1 VSGCASSRSS
11 AASWYGRVRGAV
23 VAASGVDAP
32 AEEVVCHGQVLG
44 RPRLEEQRAVAAAS
58 PLLVAGPEAR
68 GEALAGRAS
77 SPTQLALDF
86 TSPSARPVSAF
97 AGIGRRIER
106 LASPAMRYGTAFH
119 TLMQHAHAGARFDP
133 QHWTGRL
140 GLPLGELAPLCR
152 QADALLVDSSLTRFF
167 DPGSYERALNEW
179 PFVTESGTL
188 LRVDRLVEFPA
199 EVWVLDYKTGGW
211 SSIAGTPLEG
221 EYRAQVAAY
230 CNAVRAVFPAKTVYG
245 LLLFADGSR
254 VTIEECADE

>member
-1 VSGCASSRSS
+1 
-11 AASWYGRVRGAV
+11 
-23 VAASGVDAP
+23 
-32 AEEVVCHGQVLG
+32 
-44 RPRLEEQRAVAAAS
+44 
-58 PLLVAGPEAR
+58 
-68 GEALAGRAS
+68 
-77 SPTQLALDF
+77 
-86 TSPSARPVSAF
+86 
-97 AGIGRRIER
+97 
-106 LASPAMRYGTAFH
+106 MRYGTAFH
-119 TLMQHAHAGARFDP
+119 MLMQHAHAGARFDP

-140 GLPLGELAPLCR
+140 GLPLGEVAPLCR

-167 DPGSYERALNEW
+167 NPGSYERALNEW